1 MLIYSRIQ
9 NRESL
14 EEKVR
19 QFVSILSKPITSTDA
34 FSTSSPSAE
43 PDDKDGS
50 TAKKRIDAMEGLM
63 RLYVLTHFDKEFE
76 MLDDD
81 WRMVREYEGAE
92 QGGMGGDD

>member
-1 MLIYSRIQ
+1 
-9 NRESL
+9 
-14 EEKVR
+14 
-19 QFVSILSKPITSTDA
+19 
-34 FSTSSPSAE
+34 
-43 PDDKDGS
+43 
-50 TAKKRIDAMEGLM
+50 MEGLM